1 MTLLVLVGTL
11 ALRRFHDLLPLD
23 RTLVIGAALPV
34 ITTLLSA
41 FGSSEARGPATLEV
55 CRVAYSMALIV
66 LVAHLR
72 LAAGQILSTARAWTL
87 TTIATCGVA
96 IVGVSGVL
104 LLGWPRGW
112 WARPSAALA
121 PSLVRASGLLAA
133 NALVLYLVP
142 GLAFALLCLRNA
154 SRRSARLGYSV
165 AVVVILVS
173 AALAFSRGLMGVA
186 IGLWLCA
193 SAKDLPEL
201 HSLRRWVGALAVT
214 ASLLAF
220 ATGVWQL
227 VPVGGE
233 LTVDTRHA
241 SYFVFHRAGLRMFLA
256 HPLLG
261 VGPERFG
268 HELPLFTNADE
279 LSSSSPPLRA
289 QPNYDPHSF
298 WVARAAET
306 GLFGLAAWSG
316 LFYIVFKRLS
326 VDPWCAFS
334 SPVSLLPRFMRGAT
348 VGILAN
354 GFHLD
359 FAHLKFVWVALG
371 LAIAAARHEARQE
384 QARATGRTTPP
395 SGQPVSAGGPPISS
409 AER

>member
-1 MTLLVLVGTL
+1 M
-11 ALRRFHDLLPLD
+11 
-23 RTLVIGAALPV
+23 
-34 ITTLLSA
+34 
-41 FGSSEARGPATLEV
+41 
-55 CRVAYSMALIV
+55 AYSMALFV

-72 LAAGQILSTARAWTL
+72 LAAGQILSTVRAWTL

-104 LLGWPRGW
+104 LLGWPPGW

-121 PSLVRASGLLAA
+121 PSLVRASGVLAA

-154 SRRSARLGYSV
+154 SRHATSLGYSL

-201 HSLRRWVGALAVT
+201 HALRSWAAALAVT

-233 LTVDTRHA
+233 LAIDTRHA
-241 SYFVFHRAGLRMFLA
+241 SYFVFHRAGLRMLLA

-261 VGPERFG
+261 VGPDRFG
-268 HELPLFTNADE
+268 DELPHFSNADE
-279 LSSSSPPLRA
+279 LSSASPPLRA
-289 QPNYDPHSF
+289 QRNYDPHSF

-306 GLFGLAAWSG
+306 GLLGLAAWSG
-316 LFYIVFKRLS
+316 LFCTLFKRLS
-326 VDPWCAFS
+326 VGPWCGPS

-354 GFHLD
+354 GCHLD

-384 QARATGRTTPP
+384 RPSAPGRTTPP
-395 SGQPVSAGGPPISS
+395 SP
-409 AER
+409 